1 MSLHQDFLKETDAVL
16 THEMIATQT
25 NVGFI
30 KEITEKV
37 KFIKDVISRNNLKT
51 STIFSDSYV
60 EARKELESISEI
72 LTKRLGP
79 NIKILI
85 GDDGCASTSTITPGS
100 FNILTGSNDWHGPV
114 KKFFESRKAAVYKDP
129 KDFIDVTKNMEDYY
143 NILYKNIVAL
153 ERDLDKFHLTFNSKE
168 GTLHGLPKDFVM
180 IIKIDLCYYLNKN
193 GKDYTPEE
201 FVATILHEY
210 GHNYTSLEKT
220 YYSIKNSVTLMEA
233 MRETLSND
241 IKDEVTIL
249 KVMHKK
255 LGGPTATGS
264 NIHLL
269 ATLYDKF
276 TSYYGDDKNGE
287 ISRLSS
293 EQQADLFVNR
303 FGLGSALG
311 TALTKH
317 GVWVRYFDTELED
330 SWELGVWAATITMIL
345 TTINAT
351 ATSFAFSGLLIAV
364 GAGFGWGLIII
375 GVLTAYLRKANNYF
389 KKESIYELNQF
400 RLLRLKQD
408 NIRQLRLL
416 DKKADKE
423 LVKKIMT
430 NIEEI
435 DARIK
440 YILSTS
446 EALKKNSYLRKVLI
460 EGQIDKDT
468 KSLLDMNDLVYDLM
482 ENDLHVKYRK
492 I

>member
-1 MSLHQDFLKETDAVL
+1 
-16 THEMIATQT
+16 
-25 NVGFI
+25 
-30 KEITEKV
+30 
-37 KFIKDVISRNNLKT
+37 
-51 STIFSDSYV
+51 
-60 EARKELESISEI
+60 
-72 LTKRLGP
+72 
-79 NIKILI
+79 
-85 GDDGCASTSTITPGS
+85 
-100 FNILTGSNDWHGPV
+100 
-114 KKFFESRKAAVYKDP
+114 
-129 KDFIDVTKNMEDYY
+129 
-143 NILYKNIVAL
+143 
-153 ERDLDKFHLTFNSKE
+153 
-168 GTLHGLPKDFVM
+168 
-180 IIKIDLCYYLNKN
+180 
-193 GKDYTPEE
+193 
-201 FVATILHEY
+201 
-210 GHNYTSLEKT
+210 
-220 YYSIKNSVTLMEA
+220 
-233 MRETLSND
+233 
-241 IKDEVTIL
+241 
-249 KVMHKK
+249 MHRK
-255 LGGPTATGS
+255 LGGPTVTGS

-276 TSYYGDDKNGE
+276 TGYYGDDKNGE

-317 GVWVRYFDTELED
+317 GVWVRYFDTKLENN
-330 SWELGVWAATITMIL
+330 WELGVWAATITMIL